1 MYYAR
6 DTRLIVYHSAE
17 CYTVLISQTCTSC
30 DSNNN
35 NDNNH
40 KISCFFFM
48 CDTMSIA
55 RGGGAEVMQFCVQ
68 YRNVRNKH
76 F

>member
-1 MYYAR
+1 
-6 DTRLIVYHSAE
+6 
-17 CYTVLISQTCTSC
+17 
-30 DSNNN
+30 
-35 NDNNH
+35 
-40 KISCFFFM
+40 M